1 MQSEIGKHS
10 FEVRIH
16 LDSNLLRVG
25 SLPDYSSIAELDNPN
40 KIDPKVNY
48 RFFLTLKN
56 KGDMI
61 RINKMFVVNIFDG
74 KM

>member
-25 SLPDYSSIAELDNPN
+25 SLPDYSSIAELNNPN
-40 KIDPKVNY
+40 KIDPNVNY
-48 RFFLTLKN
+48 RFFLTMKN

-61 RINKMFVVNIFDG
+61 RINKMSVVNSFDG

>member
-25 SLPDYSSIAELDNPN
+25 SLPDYSSIAELNNPN